1 MNVERALISKAIST
15 GRIDF
20 ALAQGVRSE
29 HFLDDDCREV
39 FEWLVEHV
47 RRYRDAP
54 SMEAVEMRFPNWE
67 QHHHSDSIQFLIDR
81 FIVTIKRREA
91 QNLVIELAKA
101 ADDPQQSENI
111 DMLFMEAS
119 RKLATIVPTSRVER
133 FSNMEE
139 RVERYRK
146 ERGEKKQIGIPF
158 GFPTLDA
165 KTGGLQPHEFVA
177 VAGFSGMGKSTL
189 LLRFLLSI
197 YENGYT
203 PLLISLEMEARMI
216 LRRLDSMAANL
227 DYNSMKHLRLED
239 REIEDWEQKAEEVRE
254 GVKDITI
261 IDDIR
266 GCTPDH
272 VYGEAIRHKPDVI
285 LIDYVS
291 LMKSS
296 RPSRY
301 SNRWESLTEITQ
313 DLKQNSRTLKVPII
327 AAAQT
332 NRAGAI
338 EGAELSNVGGSI
350 SITQDPDIVIGL
362 FATDEMKDNNLI
374 EIRLNKNR
382 DGALDRF
389 RAIWDHDKM
398 IFRQQ
403 LLSDV
408 MPSRRDGN

>member
-1 MNVERALISKAIST
+1 M
-15 GRIDF
+15 
-20 ALAQGVRSE
+20 
-29 HFLDDDCREV
+29 
-39 FEWLVEHV
+39 FEWLIAHL
-47 RRYRDAP
+47 RRYKDAP
-54 SMEAVEMRFPNWE
+54 SLEAVQMRFPEWE
-67 QHHHSDSIQFLIDR
+67 PHHASDSIQFLIDR

-101 ADDPQQSENI
+101 ADDPQQGEQI

-119 RKLATIVPTSRVER
+119 RKLATIVPSTRVER
-133 FSNMEE
+133 FSQMEE
-139 RVERYRK
+139 RIERYRK
-146 ERGEKKQIGIPF
+146 DRTGKKQIGIPF

-165 KTGGLQPHEFVA
+165 RTGGIQPHEFAV
-177 VAGFSGMGKSTL
+177 VAGFSGTGKSTL

-203 PLLISLEMEARMI
+203 PLLISLEMESRMI

-227 DYNSMKHLRLED
+227 DYNSMKHLQLED
-239 REIEDWEQKAEEVRE
+239 QAIEDWEQKAEEVRE

-272 VYGEAIRHKPDVI
+272 VFAEALRHKPDVI

-291 LMKSS
+291 LMRSS

-301 SNRWESLTEITQ
+301 AKSWESLTEVTQ
-313 DLKQNSRTLKVPII
+313 DLKQNARTLKVPII

-332 NRAGAI
+332 NRSGAS
-338 EGAELSNVGGSI
+338 EGAELSNVGYAI
-350 SITQDPDIVIGL
+350 SVTQDPDIAIGL
-362 FATDEMKDNNLI
+362 FTNDELRDQNLI

-389 RAIWDHDKM
+389 RAIWNHEKM

-403 LLSDV
+403 LLTDV
-408 MPSRRDGN
+408 LPSRQP